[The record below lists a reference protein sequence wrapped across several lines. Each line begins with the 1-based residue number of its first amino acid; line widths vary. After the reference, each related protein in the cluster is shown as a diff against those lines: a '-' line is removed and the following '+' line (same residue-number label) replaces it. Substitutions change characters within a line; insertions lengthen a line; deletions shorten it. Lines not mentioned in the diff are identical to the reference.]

1 VTAPAVARV
10 LVVGVGNLLRQ
21 DDGFGIVV
29 AQRLSE
35 RPDLPD
41 GVRVTET
48 GIAGVG
54 LVQDLMDGYDAL
66 VIVDAVERKG
76 EPGTLYLLEPGV
88 PDIRAWTDDERRA
101 FLADLHQVDPSK
113 ALGLAAALG
122 ILPPVV
128 RIVGC
133 EPAECDEAEIGLT
146 PAVAHAADLAIERT
160 MQLIHELGH
169 ELGVAATVAA
179 GSAISGSHR
188 H

>member
-1 VTAPAVARV
+1 MSGRV

-29 AQRLSE
+29 AQRLE
-35 RPDLPD
+35 ALDDLPP

-66 VIVDAVERKG
+66 VIIDAVSRG
-76 EPGTLYLLEPGV
+76 GAPGTLYLLEPGV
-88 PDIRAWTDDERRA
+88 PDIRAWTDEERRA

-122 ILPPVV
+122 VLPSIV
-128 RIVGC
+128 RVVGC

-146 PAVAHAADLAIERT
+146 PAVSR
-160 MQLIHELGH
+160 
-169 ELGVAATVAA
+169 AA
-179 GSAISGSHR
+179 GLAVERVRRLLNELLESAPMPVGATTQGDH
-188 H
+188 

>member
-1 VTAPAVARV
+1 MTGRV
-10 LVVGVGNLLRQ
+10 LVVGVGNLLRR

-35 RPDLPD
+35 RDDLPA

-54 LVQDLMDGYDAL
+54 LVQDLMEGYDAL
-66 VIVDAVERKG
+66 VIVDAVERG
-76 EPGTLYLLEPGV
+76 SAPGTLYLLEPGV

-101 FLADLHQVDPSK
+101 FLADLHRVDPSK

-122 ILPPVV
+122 VLPPIV

-133 EPAECDEAEIGLT
+133 EPADCDEAEIGLT
-146 PAVAHAADLAIERT
+146 PAVARAADLAVERT
-160 MQLIHELGH
+160 MRLVHELGH
-169 ELGVAATVAA
+169 ELGVVATSATA
-179 GSAISGSHR
+179 SDKPGSNR